1 MKKQLLTLL
10 TCVTFVMTGWT
21 QDQLTYT
28 TSPASIS
35 TLAPGTVV
43 TVNYTYTLTP
53 ANAKAYIY
61 SAIYNTSPW
70 TALDEFDP
78 SADPQLP
85 AGTNVTGTF
94 NLTVPANTIPTSSL
108 TAGAYEFRIEFK
120 DAGNGWAE
128 VQPAIVVG
136 VTVSPTAGVD
146 DVQHKLNK
154 LSVHPNPA
162 RHSFQ
167 ITNFSK
173 LKNPSIIIFD
183 MLGRVKYSAS
193 NSISTIDISNFA
205 NGLYVL
211 NINSDGLSETIQ
223 FVKF

>member
-43 TVNYTYTLTP
+43 TVNYTYTLTA

-78 SADPQLP
+78 SAVPQLP

-120 DAGNGWAE
+120 KINPKLTTKITPLTINRSTTFSVCLQE
-128 VQPAIVVG
+128 QINKMVVINRKPRKR
-136 VTVSPTAGVD
+136 T
-146 DVQHKLNK
+146 
-154 LSVHPNPA
+154 
-162 RHSFQ
+162 
-167 ITNFSK
+167 
-173 LKNPSIIIFD
+173 
-183 MLGRVKYSAS
+183 S
-193 NSISTIDISNFA
+193 NLRNLLIHD
-205 NGLYVL
+205 
-211 NINSDGLSETIQ
+211 
-223 FVKF
+223 